1 MHSLRT
7 FKRTSGILAVLL
19 LLAVVLGSSALPPGD
34 VGERARA
41 FTRQV
46 EFDYVGWM
54 ATALKNKLSQGALS
68 TDAYLPDTGRKSVV
82 LDYLD
87 LVTHIQQGEGELET
101 IYTDP
106 GVKDPLA
113 ASTGVRQKLSGLYAQ
128 RSQLGPLAE
137 AILQGQIAE
146 VVKGAGLTLGGQAL
160 PPILYHSTPLPLA
173 LIISPRNVIRQD
185 ADISLLPDLSVDQQ
199 EALEAKVDKTLGV
212 SSLVVPIG
220 GVGVYPTMVYQTSD
234 LSWLLEVVSH
244 EWTHN
249 FLTLRPLG
257 LNYFGSPELRTMNET
272 VANISGKEIGTRGA
286 QALLPGARAAR
297 GPRPAAG
304 GSPAGSYACAY
315 RI

>member
-1 MHSLRT
+1 M
-7 FKRTSGILAVLL
+7 
-19 LLAVVLGSSALPPGD
+19 
-34 VGERARA
+34 
-41 FTRQV
+41 
-46 EFDYVGWM
+46 
-54 ATALKNKLSQGALS
+54 
-68 TDAYLPDTGRKSVV
+68 
-82 LDYLD
+82 
-87 LVTHIQQGEGELET
+87 
-101 IYTDP
+101 
-106 GVKDPLA
+106 
-113 ASTGVRQKLSGLYAQ
+113 RQKLSGLYAQ

-160 PPILYHSTPLPLA
+160 PPILYHSTPLPMA

-257 LNYFGSPELRTMNET
+257 INYFGSPELRTMNET
-272 VANISGKEIGTRGA
+272 VANISGKEIGREVLKRYYPELVPPEAPA
-286 QALLPGARAAR
+286 QPPAAPQPGAAPAPIEFDFNEEMRITRETADQML
-297 GPRPAAG
+297 AAG
-304 GSPAGSYACAY
+304 KIDEAEAYMEQRRQLFWDHGYQIRKLNQAYFAFHGAYADQPGGAAGEDPVGAAVRKLRAQSPSLTVFLKRVAWMWSVDQLY
-315 RI
+315 RAVQSQN

>member
-1 MHSLRT
+1 MRH
-7 FKRTSGILAVLL
+7 
-19 LLAVVLGSSALPPGD
+19 
-34 VGERARA
+34 
-41 FTRQV
+41 
-46 EFDYVGWM
+46 
-54 ATALKNKLSQGALS
+54 
-68 TDAYLPDTGRKSVV
+68 
-82 LDYLD
+82 
-87 LVTHIQQGEGELET
+87 
-101 IYTDP
+101 
-106 GVKDPLA
+106 
-113 ASTGVRQKLSGLYAQ
+113 KLSGLYAQ

-234 LSWLLEVVSH
+234 LGWLLEVVSH

-257 LNYFGSPELRTMNET
+257 INYFGSPELRTMNET

-304 GSPAGSYACAY
+304 GSPAGSCACAY